1 MLEVSIARPR
11 TTVAPIQPRIAAVS
25 PWATSSASPHM
36 APTDGYVRTSGEAT
50 SPAVALPAAL
60 PAEAAPA
67 AHSAIGPRIASLV
80 AASLVIGVPAVA
92 GAQEL
97 VQVASLSQTV
107 NPGAAERAVS
117 LASSSLHM
125 AALQA
130 SQPAAP
136 SAQRLGTP
144 HPGGNSIVPTLVTAQ
159 SLLVASLAQAPA
171 GVQASTRATASAGHA
186 AHGHASHG
194 RASHGHA
201 SHGHASHGHAS
212 HGHAG
217 HGHASH
223 GHAAHGHAGHGHA
236 AHGHAG
242 RGSHASASTSGGIAG
257 VLERSARA
265 HGVPPSLLKA
275 VAWKE
280 SCWNSRALSFD
291 GHHGKGLMQI
301 DDRYH
306 AFARTK
312 AAFNPAASADYGASF
327 LAKLKRQLGSWNAAL
342 AAYNGSSA
350 YPGQVRHIEAS
361 QPWRGAHR

>member
-186 AHGHASHG
+186 AHGHASQ
-194 RASHGHA
+194 
-201 SHGHASHGHAS
+201 
-212 HGHAG
+212 

-223 GHAAHGHAGHGHA
+223 GHAAHGHASHGHA